1 MAADT
6 TTDSA
11 IAGLDS
17 LELAQRRG
25 GHTSARIAKKAW
37 RATWPKLL
45 AIAIV
50 LGAWQLFYAS
60 NFHGDSTS
68 GLVKSPG
75 HTLGNLAGQL
85 RHGTLWGAIGVTLQ
99 TAVIGYLLALLS
111 GSLVGAV
118 VSRIPP
124 LRVAVGSIIS
134 GLQTM
139 PSIAWFPFAIILFGG
154 SQEWSSAPL
163 RRSRTG

>member
-17 LELAQRRG
+17 LELAARRG

-124 LRVAVGSIIS
+124 LRVAVGSITS
-134 GLQTM
+134 GLPTM
-139 PSIAWFPFAIILFGG
+139 PPLAWFPFGLILVGRRRGATLFGIC
-154 SQEWSSAPL
+154 PL
-163 RRSRTG
+163 SD